1 MNKYSVIAAGII
13 AGAATCISA
22 PAIAHGGVGWS
33 VTIESQ
39 PQPYYY
45 SAPPPVFY
53 PQSPYPY
60 GPPPSGFAPPPPV
73 YRYAPPPSPPAY
85 QYRYEYQ
92 ERWPGQQYRDPHG
105 HRDHSSRER
114 EWRERDRDQHH
125 SRDRWQDNS
134 RDRWQDNNR
143 PGPGANHDL
152 PKWGYG
158 ERRR

>member
-13 AGAATCISA
+13 AGAATCSSA
-22 PAIAHGGVGWS
+22 PATAHGGVGWS
-33 VTIESQ
+33 VTVESQ

-60 GPPPSGFAPPPPV
+60 GPPPSGFAPPP
-73 YRYAPPPSPPAY
+73 SPPVY

-105 HRDHSSRER
+105 YRDHSSRER
-114 EWRERDRDQHH
+114 EWRDRDQRH
-125 SRDRWQDNS
+125 SRDGWQDNSRDRSQDNS